1 MPNYKI
7 LKLKKMINFGS
18 SYFKVAMTDF
28 PNSFSDIIAIFAQQ
42 PIKIELEHLIR
53 KNKFHLKTRTV
64 SIFKKSAFFSKSI
77 WETKMVIFY

>member
-1 MPNYKI
+1 
-7 LKLKKMINFGS
+7 
-18 SYFKVAMTDF
+18 MTDF

-64 SIFKKSAFFSKSI
+64 SIFKKSAFLARVYGKQKWLFSIKI
-77 WETKMVIFY
+77 